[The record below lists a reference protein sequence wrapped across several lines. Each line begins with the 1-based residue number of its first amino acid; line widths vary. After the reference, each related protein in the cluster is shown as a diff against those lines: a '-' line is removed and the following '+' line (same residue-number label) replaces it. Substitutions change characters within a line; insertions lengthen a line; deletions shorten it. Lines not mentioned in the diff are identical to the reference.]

1 MAGRLLASVVRHGPL
16 VLCRATGEVL
26 YRYAA

>member
-1 MAGRLLASVVRHGPL
+1 LLGPVIRHGPL
-16 VLCRATGEVL
+16 VLCRVTGEVL